1 MAIRTMHRLLNLST
15 GHISLYDWEMD
26 GYVSLDTIEVEYD
39 DQMKPE
45 HAQLIADAIDKRVT
59 KLNADI
65 AMMQQ
70 KKKDLLVLAYSA
82 PVDADWEE
90 VDEPTGRG

>member
-45 HAQLIADAIDKRVT
+45 HAQMIADAIDKRVT

-70 KKKDLLVLAYSA
+70 KKKDLLALSFNQ
-82 PVDADWEE
+82 PVDAEWRE
-90 VDEPTGRG
+90 VDGD